1 MIIAE
6 ARRCQCPH
14 ATANIFRLPTAI
26 VPSASVPATAPVA
39 GLSTA
44 PTAVLPTTIASVAA
58 LGGDNA
64 TSPAQARSRLYR
76 PPLCVGSKALYAL
89 GQQTQARNTLIH
101 LLFYTG
107 YHFAHPDLSHPF
119 LQRNCIA
126 RNVS

>member
-14 ATANIFRLPTAI
+14 ATANIFPLPTAI
-26 VPSASVPATAPVA
+26 VPSVSVPATAPVA

-89 GQQTQARNTLIH
+89 GQQTQARNESL
-101 LLFYTG
+101 
-107 YHFAHPDLSHPF
+107 
-119 LQRNCIA
+119 
-126 RNVS
+126 V

>member
-14 ATANIFRLPTAI
+14 ATANIFPLPTAI
-26 VPSASVPATAPVA
+26 VPSVSVPATAPVA

-44 PTAVLPTTIASVAA
+44 PTVVLPTTIASVAA

-76 PPLCVGSKALYAL
+76 PPLCVGSRALYAL
-89 GQQTQARNTLIH
+89 GQQTQARNTSPVLYWVS
-101 LLFYTG
+101 FC
-107 YHFAHPDLSHPF
+107 APRPF
-119 LQRNCIA
+119 TPFPPTQLHRQKRQ
-126 RNVS
+126 